1 MQMEEPQIVRRG
13 GKYCVRM
20 KASAPAIHMMA
31 TSVETEVS
39 PALGGE
45 GASEEILSFLLQG
58 FNGDVNR
65 IWESN
70 IFGRS
75 LNEIAADE
83 ILEKLRSAPESSR
96 KKLQD
101 TLQKI
106 VNDGSATLFCI
117 LL

>member
-1 MQMEEPQIVRRG
+1 MLVTPLPMVTLLRREQFRNAPQPIVVTLSG
-13 GKYCVRM
+13 M
-20 KASAPAIHMMA
+20 
-31 TSVETEVS
+31 ETEVS